1 MTVET
6 DTVARPDVAGALIA
20 HRGASLAKPENTLAA
35 LREAKAMGCDWVE
48 IDAQLTRDGDVVL
61 MHDYTVDRTTDGSGP
76 LAMMSTQDCRALRTL
91 DPRTAKPTTY
101 RVPLLSQAI
110 STCLK
115 EGLGLV
121 LEFKNNWGS
130 DLEDAEAVAA
140 IVRAKWPRDNRRL
153 IVTCFS
159 AFAIARF
166 HELCPWVKT
175 GLACLTPPPNPA
187 RLMDRLGVK
196 GFHVNHPFVTPENLK
211 LSLDAGAEIAVA
223 TVNDAATAR
232 RFLDMGA
239 DGIITDRP
247 DLLG

>member
-1 MTVET
+1 
-6 DTVARPDVAGALIA
+6 
-20 HRGASLAKPENTLAA
+20 
-35 LREAKAMGCDWVE
+35 
-48 IDAQLTRDGDVVL
+48 
-61 MHDYTVDRTTDGSGP
+61 
-76 LAMMSTQDCRALRTL
+76 MMSTQDCRSLRTL
-91 DPRTAKPTTY
+91 DPKAGKPTDHG
-101 RVPLLSQAI
+101 VPLLSEAI
-110 STCLK
+110 ATCL
-115 EGLGLV
+115 EQDSGLV

-140 IVRAKWPRDNRRL
+140 IVEATWPRDNRRL

-166 HELCPWVKT
+166 HELCPWAKT
-175 GLACLTPPPNPA
+175 GLACLTPPPDPA

-196 GFHVNHPFVTPENLK
+196 GFHVNRPFVTPENLK
-211 LSLDAGAEIAVA
+211 PLLDAGAEIAVA
-223 TVNDAATAR
+223 TVNDAADAR